1 MGSLSMN
8 WSDKVRYV
16 RMRLRK
22 TQLELAEETKIP
34 ISTII
39 KWENDSNVKP
49 QMVNLGKFIEFCE
62 KNNIN
67 LERVDVNESNKSF

>member
-1 MGSLSMN
+1 MN

>member
-1 MGSLSMN
+1 MN
-8 WSDKVRYV
+8 WCDKVRYV

-39 KWENDSNVKP
+39 KWENDFNVKP

-67 LERVDVNESNKSF
+67 LERFDVNESNKSF